1 MAHTPVEEPAPAQSP
16 GNALRLTRS
25 TRTVVLICA
34 WCGPATVAVALAGWL
49 IAGVLPFPL
58 GPGNTADEVVEFYG
72 NGLRVPLGIAL
83 ASIGVSLVIPFQAIL
98 TYAMWRTERGAPI
111 LTLVQVFA
119 GAVTSVLL
127 LVPMLIM
134 AIAGFRPDRDPEIT
148 VMLNDLSWLL
158 FITPIAPFIIQNLV
172 IAAVA
177 LRGDGSVLPRWLGY
191 LNCWIGFTFSFDVLA
206 YAFHGGPFAWNGFL
220 IFWLALTTYA
230 IWLVVIG
237 LMLRQLALAAEIVSD
252 QEAPA

>member
-1 MAHTPVEEPAPAQSP
+1 VAHTLIDEVAPPASP
-16 GNALRLTRS
+16 GNALRITQS
-25 TRTVVLICA
+25 ARTVVLICA
-34 WCGPATVAVALAGWL
+34 WCGPATVAVALVGML

-58 GPGNTADEVVEFYG
+58 GPGNTTSEVVEFYG
-72 NGLRVPLGIAL
+72 HGLRVPLGIAL
-83 ASIGVSLVIPFQAIL
+83 ASIGVSLAIPFQAIL
-98 TYAMWRTERGAPI
+98 TYAMWRAERGAPI

-134 AIAGFRPDRDPEIT
+134 AVAGFRPDRDPEIT

-158 FITPIAPFIIQNLV
+158 FITPIGPFIIQNLA
-172 IAAVA
+172 IAAAA
-177 LRGDGSVLPRWLGY
+177 LRGDGAVLPRWLGY
-191 LNCWIGFTFSFDVLA
+191 LNCWVGFTFSFDILA
-206 YAFHGGPFAWNGFL
+206 YAFHSGPFAWNGFL

-230 IWLVVIG
+230 IWLVAIG
-237 LMLRQLALAAEIVSD
+237 LVVRRLALAAEIVSD